1 MASAVAKEVVP
12 ASDMS
17 EAHPA
22 TMEELATP
30 AKDMVG
36 AGVQQNPIKGEK
48 QRKKEKLALAR
59 TEKTKILSSFA
70 HFKKLDASSF
80 EEKVKEMEERH
91 SDEMGPEK
99 IKKIKKEKK
108 RIKKERAEA
117 AILDGGGTAGFNLRF
132 Y

>member
-1 MASAVAKEVVP
+1 VVP
-12 ASDMS
+12 SSDMS

-22 TMEELATP
+22 TMHKLATP
-30 AKDMVG
+30 ATDMVG
-36 AGVQQNPIKGEK
+36 AGVQKNPIKEK
-48 QRKKEKLALAR
+48 KQSKKEKLALAR
-59 TEKTKILSSFA
+59 TEKARILSSFA
-70 HFKKLDASSF
+70 HFKKLDPSSF
-80 EEKVKEMEERH
+80 EEKVKEMEGRD
-91 SDEMGPEK
+91 SDEMGPKK